1 VHNGSMKEVEV
12 RNEVLNSD
20 IIIRVPKLPK
30 FGLVHNP
37 IDSRVFHKLK
47 KNSQIINNIIFLKPS
62 EKIQWI

>member
-1 VHNGSMKEVEV
+1 VHNGSMKQVEV
-12 RNEVLNSD
+12 RNEVLSD

-37 IDSRVFHKLK
+37 IDSRVFHKVK
-47 KNSQIINNIIFLKPS
+47 KNSQIIKNMRFLKPS